1 MTSRDECPGSGGFC
15 HVARPRSSRVHA
27 GGADGRGRD
36 LWDHDGR
43 SASRLQQVHAR
54 DGPQQSGPGH
64 RHADARDAPARDH
77 REQNVPA
84 LVRLVQSELR
94 MVGRRQQRLHVRLR
108 RAVGAGG
115 GGAGLDHR
123 RELRHEPHDPVLDD
137 VQPGR
142 HGQPVV
148 HVDLHEFRRVLA
160 DDLADPPDRHGDR
173 PVRAHSMETERDIRR
188 TKQGGFSL
196 IEVVFAL
203 TFLAIGILAVASMI
217 PAGTRGVTQ
226 SRVLTSGLMAAQ
238 VKMEDLKGKDFTT
251 LTAGTFTDTTSV
263 FTRTWV
269 ITDSI
274 PMAGCKKIDVTS
286 RWTDSHGTE
295 STQLVSYVSK

>member
-1 MTSRDECPGSGGFC
+1 
-15 HVARPRSSRVHA
+15 
-27 GGADGRGRD
+27 
-36 LWDHDGR
+36 
-43 SASRLQQVHAR
+43 
-54 DGPQQSGPGH
+54 
-64 RHADARDAPARDH
+64 
-77 REQNVPA
+77 
-84 LVRLVQSELR
+84 
-94 MVGRRQQRLHVRLR
+94 
-108 RAVGAGG
+108 
-115 GGAGLDHR
+115 
-123 RELRHEPHDPVLDD
+123 
-137 VQPGR
+137 
-142 HGQPVV
+142 
-148 HVDLHEFRRVLA
+148 
-160 DDLADPPDRHGDR
+160 
-173 PVRAHSMETERDIRR
+173 METERDIRR

-286 RWTDSHGTE
+286 RWTDSHGTQ